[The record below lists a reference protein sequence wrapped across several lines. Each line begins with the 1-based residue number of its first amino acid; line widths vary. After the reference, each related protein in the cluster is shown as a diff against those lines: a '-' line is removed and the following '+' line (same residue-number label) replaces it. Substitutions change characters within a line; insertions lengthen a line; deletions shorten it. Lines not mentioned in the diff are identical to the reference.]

1 MAAVAFNSAIRGYG
15 PPALLRLAAAA
26 TCLTLA
32 ACAGDPDYR
41 PEGAVLEDTE
51 TWSQTARIETPDKP
65 LQCVPYARVH
75 SGVNIHGDAA
85 DWWDLAAGR
94 YERSSQPSLGS
105 VLVLTGYGGPRRG
118 HVAVVT
124 AVDSPREIR
133 IDHANWLDDGA
144 IYRDDPVIDVSP
156 DNDWSQVR
164 VWNTRANVLGTKTY
178 VVRGFI
184 GPGRLE
190 DERVASSE

>member
-1 MAAVAFNSAIRGYG
+1 MAAVVFIGAMRGYG
-15 PPALLRLAAAA
+15 APALLRLAAAA
-26 TCLTLA
+26 ACLALA
-32 ACAGDPDYR
+32 ACASDADYG
-41 PEGAVLEDTE
+41 PPGAIAEDTE
-51 TWSQTARIETPDKP
+51 TWSQTARIETPDRP
-65 LQCVPYARVH
+65 LQCVPFARAR

-85 DWWDLAAGR
+85 NWWDLAAGR

-105 VLVLTGYGGPRRG
+105 VLVLTGYGGPHRG

-124 AVDSPREIR
+124 AVDSSREIR

-156 DNDWSQVR
+156 DNDWSEVR
-164 VWNTRANVLGTKTY
+164 VWNTRANKLGTRTY

-184 GPGRLE
+184 GPDRAQ
-190 DERVASSE
+190 DERVASTD